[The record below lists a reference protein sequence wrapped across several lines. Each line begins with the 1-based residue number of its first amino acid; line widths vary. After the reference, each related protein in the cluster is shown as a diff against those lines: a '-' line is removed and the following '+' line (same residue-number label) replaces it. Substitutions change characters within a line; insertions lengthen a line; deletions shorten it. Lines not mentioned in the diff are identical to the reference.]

1 MIKILMLFLMPFLFA
16 LSACVEGD
24 SHFKNLHRKQ
34 EVYRKKIEKRRK
46 EYRKQAEQMLKNK
59 AMQLNEEN
67 QYFKESRLKALAKTN
82 LDTIQN
88 PPFVQVKQ
96 EVALQPLESNQ
107 VAPNQ
112 VAPNQVAPNQ
122 VAPNQ
127 ANPNQADPNQADPN
141 QPQVLD
147 LNAPTPEP
155 VIQKLDAYRAKVGNV
170 LIDREKKKIEIPAKI
185 NMNKGI
191 LEYIAVSTQGKLHE
205 AVLEI
210 LAVPSHIH
218 LALIL
223 AGYEEAKVSEPDPKT
238 YERKILKPGSYFNIY
253 VEWTPEGYQKQRKNQ
268 KSAPQ
273 QIYMFRGSSF
283 WKGKYTADIEKSVIA
298 LIEDGTCVLVPV
310 SDYGNPYRGGDLGF
324 EVYTDAIPPV
334 GTRVNIVVE
343 GAKGELPKQEEEPIK
358 SPETQSP
365 ETQSPETQSSETQSW
380 LQFIGMILTK
390 DLFPID
396 LIDHQH
402 LSPYPLPEIQKDK
415 NKE

>member
-1 MIKILMLFLMPFLFA
+1 MIKILMLVLMPFLFC

-34 EVYRKKIEKRRK
+34 EVYRKKIEKRRNA
-46 EYRKQAEQMLKNK
+46 YRKQEEQVLKNK

-88 PPFVQVKQ
+88 PPLVQVKQ
-96 EVALQPLESNQ
+96 EVIVQPSE
-107 VAPNQ
+107 
-112 VAPNQVAPNQ
+112 
-122 VAPNQ
+122 PNQ
-127 ANPNQADPNQADPN
+127 AEPNQAEPNQAEPN
-141 QPQVLD
+141 QAQVLD
-147 LNAPTPEP
+147 LNAPPPEP

-223 AGYEEAKVSEPDPKT
+223 AGYEEAKVGEPDSKT

-253 VEWTPEGYQKQRKNQ
+253 VEWTPEGYQKQRLPIESWLFDRKSQ

-273 QIYMFRGSSF
+273 QMYMFRGSSF

-310 SDYGNPYRGGDLGF
+310 SDFGNPYRGGDLGF

-334 GTRVNIVVE
+334 GTRLNIVVE
-343 GAKGELPKQEEEPIK
+343 GAKGELPKQEAPVVEIQAT
-358 SPETQSP
+358 ETQATDTQAT
-365 ETQSPETQSSETQSW
+365 ETQTWFEW
-380 LQFIGMILTK
+380 IGMILAK
-390 DLFPID
+390 DIFPID
-396 LIDHQH
+396 LIDDQKR
-402 LSPYPLPEIQKDK
+402 SPYPLPEIQKDK